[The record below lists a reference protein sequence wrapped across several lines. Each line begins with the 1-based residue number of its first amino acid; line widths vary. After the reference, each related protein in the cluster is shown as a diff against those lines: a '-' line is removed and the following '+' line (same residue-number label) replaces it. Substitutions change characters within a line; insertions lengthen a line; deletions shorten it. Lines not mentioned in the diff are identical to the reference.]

1 DEENSEIHAICYLD
15 PEYRA
20 SHGLDTEEKAKEHMT
35 PDFEKFNSE
44 MPGYKK
50 IADFRITDTEF
61 EKSTTHKIQRFKI
74 DAIKK

>member
-1 DEENSEIHAICYLD
+1 ML
-15 PEYRA
+15 
-20 SHGLDTEEKAKEHMT
+20 

-50 IADFRITDTEF
+50 IADFDIADREF

-74 DAIKK
+74 AAIRQ